1 MDLNLC
7 GTDSNGNHL
16 YFEKFPINYIEFSSN
31 SNPCISKEKY
41 KVQIDCSTYLY
52 YDIILIY
59 NDFKLLY
66 FLIIKIYLKLKY
78 YLNKINNSDY

>member
-7 GTDSNGNHL
+7 GTDSNV
-16 YFEKFPINYIEFSSN
+16 IIYILKNALLIS
-31 SNPCISKEKY
+31 ISKEKY
-41 KVQIDCSTYLY
+41 KVQTIQIDCSTYLY

-66 FLIIKIYLKLKY
+66 FWLEKY
-78 YLNKINNSDY
+78 I

>member
-7 GTDSNGNHL
+7 GADSNGNHL
-16 YFEKFPINYIEFSSN
+16 YFEKCPINYIEFSSN

-41 KVQIDCSTYLY
+41 KVQTIQIDCSTYLY

-66 FLIIKIYLKLKY
+66 FWLEKY
-78 YLNKINNSDY
+78 I

>member
-1 MDLNLC
+1 MELNLC
-7 GTDSNGNHL
+7 GTDFKCNHL

-52 YDIILIY
+52 YDIILII
-59 NDFKLLY
+59 

-78 YLNKINNSDY
+78 YLNKIINSDY

>member
-1 MDLNLC
+1 MERGQIDYFEDFDNKKFLDLNLC
-7 GTDSNGNHL
+7 GTDSNGNLL
-16 YFEKFPINYIEFSSN
+16 YFEKCPINYIEFSSN

-41 KVQIDCSTYLY
+41 KVQTIQIDCSTYLY

-66 FLIIKIYLKLKY
+66 F
-78 YLNKINNSDY
+78 